1 MHVIDHLI
9 EEHDQVKKVMEQLT
23 EKPQKRLFEQLRK
36 ALDQHLGGEEE
47 VVYRAMD
54 ELPGLHRMLLEGI
67 EEHRIVRRLLAEIE
81 KLEPKDERWQA
92 KFKVLREN
100 VEHHLAEEEGQV
112 FPQAR
117 PLMDED
123 VAEELDVRYAEAE
136 KRIAA

>member
-9 EEHDQVKKVMEQLT
+9 EEHDQAKKVMQQLT
-23 EKPQKRLFEQLRK
+23 DKPEKRLFEQLRN
-36 ALDQHLGGEEE
+36 ALDQHLGGEET

-54 ELPGLHRMLLEGI
+54 ELPGLHRMVLEGV
-67 EEHRIVRRLLAEIE
+67 EEHRIVRRLLDEIE

-92 KFKVLREN
+92 KFKVLRQN
-100 VEHHLAEEEGQV
+100 VEHHIAEEEGQV

-117 PLMDED
+117 QFMDED
-123 VAEELDVRYAEAE
+123 MAEELDVKYSEAE